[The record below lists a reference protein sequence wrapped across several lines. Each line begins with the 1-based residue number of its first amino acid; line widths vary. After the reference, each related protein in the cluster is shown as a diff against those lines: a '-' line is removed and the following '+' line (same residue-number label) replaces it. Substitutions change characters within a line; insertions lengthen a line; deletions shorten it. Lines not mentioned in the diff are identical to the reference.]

1 MTPQRRQ
8 RLILSCLLV
17 AAVGGAVAL
26 ALTALERNIILFFS
40 PSQVRAGEAPDGRAF
55 RIGGMVVDGSVAR
68 GDDLAVTFALTDTA
82 ATVPVAYT
90 GILPDLFR
98 EGQGIVALGAMR
110 GQVFVATQVLAKHDE
125 TYMPPEVTSALQA
138 AHRGRYGDA
147 AGDGYGDGGDGYG
160 DGAGD
165 SYSDA
170 GAGDGDGDSYSDPA
184 AGDGYGDGAGDGY
197 DSGGD
202 APPQ

>member
-26 ALTALERNIILFFS
+26 ALTALERNINLFFS